1 MDRLCR
7 FFLVTMLVA
16 AMLVSAAWNV
26 YAQEEKKPDIPTMDV
41 PVTDADIE
49 DVSEEAGAEVVAE
62 QLEGLEEGDHKEFK
76 IHTDDDIS
84 ALSEGDIYKSNQTAF
99 KIKSVKAKNEKG
111 GVFVVERIR
120 GKMDPSMR
128 WHRMSGEGPISIA
141 SRETLLDR
149 VISGGAVMYPIGFLL
164 LLMIIVTIRLIYYY
178 RPELHCDRE
187 FADECRKAIEE
198 GDFARFEDLAMEEDG
213 LLAHICRIII
223 ANVRRLTIAEI
234 NSRVETEALHEVGRM
249 SFPLRLLNFIA
260 VAAPLLGLLGTVLGM
275 ITCFESLAGETAT
288 QSKAMAMAA
297 GIKQALLTT
306 AFGLIVAL
314 PSLMMFFIF
323 NYRVNQIA
331 NLCAVTA
338 EELVHEISI
347 VKRAAQRAMEEEAAG
362 SGGEAE
368 ANGAGGGS

>member
-1 MDRLCR
+1 MDRSCR
-7 FFLVTMLVA
+7 FFLVTILAAAVTASVA
-16 AMLVSAAWNV
+16 FNV
-26 YAQEEKKPDIPTMDV
+26 CAQEKKDKPDIPTMDV
-41 PVTDADIE
+41 PIADVE
-49 DVSEEAGAEVVAE
+49 DVSEEVGTEVVAE

-76 IHTDDDIS
+76 IHTTDDIS
-84 ALSEGDIYKSNQTAF
+84 ALAEGDIYKSNGTAF
-99 KIKSVKAKNEKG
+99 KVKSVKAKAEKG

-128 WHRMSGEGPISIA
+128 WHRLSGEGPLTIG

-149 VISGGAVMYPIGFLL
+149 IISGGAVMYPIAFLL
-164 LLMIIVTIRLIYYY
+164 LLTIIVSIRLLYYY
-178 RPELHCDRE
+178 RSDLHCSTE
-187 FADECRKAIEE
+187 FAEECRKAIAE
-198 GDFARFEDLAMEEDG
+198 GDFAKFEDLAVEEPG

-234 NSRVETEALHEVGRM
+234 NSRVETEAMHEVGRM

-288 QSKAMAMAA
+288 QSKAMAMAG

-323 NYRVNQIA
+323 NYRVTQIA
-331 NLCAVTA
+331 NQCAVTA

-347 VKRAAQRAMEEEAAG
+347 VKRAAQRAIEEEATEPE
-362 SGGEAE
+362 GEAE
-368 ANGAGGGS
+368 QADGR

>member
-1 MDRLCR
+1 MERLCR
-7 FFLVTMLVA
+7 PVTMLVA
-16 AMLVSAAWNV
+16 AILASAALNV
-26 YAQEEKKPDIPTMDV
+26 YAQENKPDIPTMDV
-41 PVTDADIE
+41 PIADIE
-49 DVSEEAGAEVVAE
+49 DVGEEAGAEVIAE

-84 ALSEGDIYKSNQTAF
+84 ALEEGDIYKSNQTAF
-99 KIKSVKAKNEKG
+99 KIKSVKAKGEKG
-111 GVFVVERIR
+111 GTFVVERIR

-128 WHRMSGEGPISIA
+128 WHRMSGEGPISIG

-164 LLMIIVTIRLIYYY
+164 LLTIIVSIRLLYYY
-178 RPELHCDRE
+178 RTDLHCSRE

-198 GDFARFEDLAMEEDG
+198 GDFARFEDLAVEEPG

-234 NSRVETEALHEVGRM
+234 NSRVETEAMHEVGRM

-260 VAAPLLGLLGTVLGM
+260 VSAPLLGLLGTVLGM

-288 QSKAMAMAA
+288 QSKAMAMAG

-323 NYRVNQIA
+323 NYRITQIS
-331 NLCAVTA
+331 NLCAMTA
-338 EELVHEISI
+338 EEIVHEISI
-347 VKRAAQRAMEEEAAG
+347 VKRAAQRAIEQEVDESADQAEEGNG
-362 SGGEAE
+362 S
-368 ANGAGGGS
+368 

>member
-7 FFLVTMLVA
+7 LFLVTALA
-16 AMLVSAAWNV
+16 AAVSASAVSNA
-26 YAQEEKKPDIPTMDV
+26 YAQENKADIPKMDV
-41 PVTDADIE
+41 PLTDIE
-49 DVSEEAGAEVVAE
+49 DIGQEAGSEVVAE
-62 QLEGLEEGDHKEFK
+62 QLEGLEEGDHKAFK

-84 ALSEGDIYKSNQTAF
+84 ALAEGDIYKSNQTAF
-99 KIKSVKAKNEKG
+99 KVKSVKAKGEKG

-120 GKMDPSMR
+120 GKMDPSMK
-128 WHRMSGEGPISIA
+128 WQRMSGEGPLTVG

-164 LLMIIVTIRLIYYY
+164 LMTIIVTIRSVYYY
-178 RPELHCDRE
+178 RPQLHCRKE

-198 GDFARFEDLAMEEDG
+198 GDFARFEDLAVEEEG

-223 ANVRRLTIAEI
+223 ANVRRLTIEEI
-234 NSRVETEALHEVGRM
+234 KSRVETEALHEVGRI

-275 ITCFESLAGETAT
+275 ITCFESLAGEAAT
-288 QSKAMAMAA
+288 QSKAMAMAS

-331 NLCAVTA
+331 NSCAVTA

-347 VKRAAQRAMEEEAAG
+347 VKRAAQRAMEEEANG
-362 SGGEAE
+362 SARSTVETA
-368 ANGAGGGS
+368 AVS

>member
-1 MDRLCR
+1 MDRFCR
-7 FFLVTMLVA
+7 FFLVTMLA
-16 AMLVSAAWNV
+16 ATMLAAAAFDV
-26 YAQEEKKPDIPTMDV
+26 YAQEEKPDIPTMDV
-41 PVTDADIE
+41 PIADIE
-49 DVSEEAGAEVVAE
+49 DVAEETGAEVIAE
-62 QLEGLEEGDHKEFK
+62 QLEGLEEGDHKTFK

-84 ALSEGDIYKSNQTAF
+84 ALKKDDIYKSNQTAF
-99 KIKSVKAKNEKG
+99 KIVSVKAKGEKG
-111 GVFVVERIR
+111 GVFTAERIR
-120 GKMDPSMR
+120 GRMDPSMR
-128 WHRMSGEGPISIA
+128 WHRMSGEGPLTLG

-149 VISGGAVMYPIGFLL
+149 VISGGPVMYPIGFLL
-164 LLMIIVTIRLIYYY
+164 LLTIIVTIRLVYYY
-178 RPELHCDRE
+178 RADLHCSKE
-187 FADECRKAIEE
+187 FADDCRKAIEE
-198 GDFARFEDLAMEEDG
+198 GDFARFEDLAVEEEG

-288 QSKAMAMAA
+288 QSKAMAMAG

-347 VKRAAQRAMEEEAAG
+347 VKRAAQRAMEAEASTTVG
-362 SGGEAE
+362 GGEDE
-368 ANGAGGGS
+368 GDEEGDRG